1 MNMRIGALVSNKE
14 LGRGLV
20 IENEGSGWVVG
31 WYEHGSRV
39 KLFKTI
45 MYKTSTFPRH
55 WACGGGFGPVSVL
68 SLGGIPCRSS

>member
-1 MNMRIGALVSNKE
+1 MRIRIGALVSNVE

-31 WYEHGSRV
+31 WYEHGAAT

-45 MYKTSTFPRH
+45 IYKTSTYPIH
-55 WACGGGFGPVSVL
+55 WACGGGFGPVSIL
-68 SLGGIPCRSS
+68 SLGGE